1 MFAIKF
7 PVFQLIG
14 QNHKFLVILLK
25 VFGDEFEWVLIFW
38 VFLPVFHPYC
48 HMNQAMLRSVAPGS
62 NYTHSLNWIDL
73 HIMKKIGVIGGL
85 SWVSTAEYYRL
96 LNGITQEKLGG
107 VNSARLSIESVN
119 RQKYVQHVIEE
130 KNELAAGEMIC
141 HAAQC
146 LERAGADF
154 IVISCN
160 DVHRFV
166 SRIEPEISIPI
177 LHIAEA
183 TAAVIKQAGIHTVG
197 LLGVRKTMEENFYSE
212 VLRHHGIN
220 TIIPNADER
229 TYIHDS
235 IYEELVKNVFLDAT
249 REKYIEIINGL
260 QSRGAEGIVLGCT
273 EIPLLVSAGDVQV
286 KTFSTTAIHCKAAIE
301 MALG

>member
-1 MFAIKF
+1 
-7 PVFQLIG
+7 
-14 QNHKFLVILLK
+14 
-25 VFGDEFEWVLIFW
+25 
-38 VFLPVFHPYC
+38 
-48 HMNQAMLRSVAPGS
+48 
-62 NYTHSLNWIDL
+62 
-73 HIMKKIGVIGGL
+73 MKKIGIIGGL

-96 LNGITQEKLGG
+96 LNRITQEKLGG

-119 RQKYVQHVIEE
+119 RQEYVRHVIEE
-130 KNELAAGEMIC
+130 KDEFAAGEMIRC
-141 HAAQC
+141 AAQC

-166 SRIEPEISIPI
+166 PRIEPDISIPI

-183 TAAVIKQAGIHTVG
+183 TAVAIRQANIHTVA

-220 TIIPNADER
+220 TIIPNEDER

-249 REKYIEIINGL
+249 RRKYIEIINEL
-260 QSRGAEGIVLGCT
+260 QSRGAEGVVLGCT
-273 EIPLLVSAGDVQV
+273 EIPLLVRTGDIQV
-286 KTFSTTAIHCKAAIE
+286 KTFSTTEIHCGAAVK
-301 MALG
+301 MALAQ